1 MNARI
6 ESQARLRWTVAIV
19 AFLSFPLFLVGAATI
34 GTSGDAALAVE
45 RDYERRA
52 EHYGDV
58 IAQREHAR
66 VLGWQIQFAATDG
79 MLQAR
84 LTDRDG
90 NPIEAAQIEVEGFAL
105 ARPDVLKHASFIGT
119 AVGQYA
125 SDLQIDRTG
134 FYKLRGSIQSGTAS
148 MAFDVRTWLD
158 GEDPRGVAVSR

>member
-19 AFLSFPLFLVGAATI
+19 GFLSFPLFLVGAATV

-52 EHYGDV
+52 EHYGEV

-66 VLGWQIQFAATDG
+66 VLGWQIHFVAKEG
-79 MLQAR
+79 LLQAE
-84 LTDRDG
+84 LKNRDG
-90 NPIEAAQIEVEGFAL
+90 NPIEAAEIEVEGFAL
-105 ARPDVLKHASFIGT
+105 ARPDLLMRAAFIGT
-119 AVGQYA
+119 TAGQYA
-125 SDLQIDRTG
+125 SDLRIDRTG
-134 FYKLRGSIQSGTAS
+134 FYKLRGSIQTRAAS

-158 GEDPRGVAVSR
+158 GEDPRRVAISR